1 MPCILTE
8 SEVFAVHINDKNVKM
23 FLYFIAFQSLKILTK
38 WKFKM
43 EVKKIFSNPCRSC
56 GTNCHF

>member
-23 FLYFIAFQSLKILTK
+23 FLFFIFYR
-38 WKFKM
+38 
-43 EVKKIFSNPCRSC
+43 FSVVEN
-56 GTNCHF
+56 FDKVEI